1 MKNMNIA
8 KWLILT
14 ALVCGMYSTLLTEYA
29 PLPMSVKWLDAAV
42 LAWIAAALLRGI
54 RLPQVKDAR
63 LVYGSIMLFMMLTPL
78 VALLGLFGSVYT
90 VGETIDGIAPSLRT
104 FMYGLTVWIAYDAV
118 KRGDASFAFII
129 RSIVLLGLVHF
140 GYAVLQFLALNTSL
154 VDYASLPYQPDRL
167 TASGRL
173 VEVKYSV
180 TGFTDAPF
188 SLASWGGVIAMLCF
202 GLLVHGKGAAK
213 QLQRFALPSRLLL
226 WVGFLT
232 GMGMVGLSYRRTALI
247 ACVAAMLLMT
257 VLKVL
262 FAPTPSRRIK
272 GLSAMLGA
280 AVLLASGLAWM
291 IASSE
296 ALQHRM
302 WSLVSLA
309 TGQYDDPRLQNLEGR
324 SEETWGFWIDLF
336 RQHPLGVGLYPPGIY
351 NVGSDNSYLT
361 YLAQGGIVYA
371 LLYAAI
377 LVSLFLLGFRHMK
390 NREVALSA
398 YGMALCGLMLYI
410 MITGLGT
417 GGSMASEAWQI
428 RWMLV
433 GAFLAYFTER
443 IQRQSNDRVH
453 IEERSQHHATV

>member
-1 MKNMNIA
+1 MNMNIS

-14 ALVCGMYSTLLTEYA
+14 ALAFGMYSTLLTEYVS
-29 PLPMSVKWLDAAV
+29 LPMSVKWLDVAV
-42 LAWIAAALLRGI
+42 LAWVAVALLRGV

-63 LVYGSIMLFMMLTPL
+63 LVYGSIVLFMLLTPV
-78 VALLGLFGSVYT
+78 VALLGLFGSTYT
-90 VGETIDGIAPSLRT
+90 VGETIDGIAPTLRT
-104 FMYGLTVWIAYDAV
+104 FMYGLTIWIAYDAV

-129 RSIVLLGLVHF
+129 RGMIVLGLFHF

-154 VDYASLPYQPDRL
+154 VDYASLPYQPDRM

-188 SLASWGGVIAMLCF
+188 SLASWGGVIAMLSF

-213 QLQRFALPSRLLL
+213 QLQRFALPSRFVL
-226 WVGFLT
+226 WIGFLS

-247 ACVAAMLLMT
+247 ACVATILLMT
-257 VLKVL
+257 VLKLL
-262 FAPTPSRRIK
+262 FAPTPSRRTK

-280 AVLLASGLAWM
+280 TVLLAGGLTWM
-291 IASSE
+291 VASSE

-302 WSLVSLA
+302 WSLVSLV
-309 TGQYDDPRLQNLEGR
+309 TGNYDDPRLQNLEGR

-336 RQHPLGVGLYPPGIY
+336 QQYPMGVGLYPPGIY

-361 YLAQGGIVYA
+361 YLAQGGILYA
-371 LLYAAI
+371 VLYAAI

-390 NREVALSA
+390 SGEVALSA

-428 RWMLV
+428 RWTLV
-433 GAFLAYFTER
+433 GAFLAYFADR
-443 IQRQSNDRVH
+443 AQPHSNNHEH
-453 IEERSQHHATV
+453 IEERSQRHATV

>member
-1 MKNMNIA
+1 MNMNIA
-8 KWLILT
+8 KWLILI
-14 ALVCGMYSTLLTEYA
+14 ALAFGMYSTLLSEYLS
-29 PLPMSVKWLDAAV
+29 LPMGVKWLDIAV
-42 LAWIAAALLRGI
+42 LAWVAVALLRGI

-63 LVYGSIMLFMMLTPL
+63 LVYGSIILFMLLTPI
-78 VALLGLFGSVYT
+78 VALLGLFGSTYT
-90 VGETIDGIAPSLRT
+90 IGETVDGIAPSIRT
-104 FMYGLTVWIAYDAV
+104 FMYGLTIWIAYDAV

-129 RSIVLLGLVHF
+129 RSLIVLGLFHF
-140 GYAVLQFLALNTSL
+140 GYAVLQFLALNTGL
-154 VDYASLPYQPDRL
+154 VEYASLPYQPDRI

-188 SLASWGGVIAMLCF
+188 SLASWGGGIAMLSF

-213 QLQRFALPSRLLL
+213 HLQRFALPSRFVL
-226 WVGFLT
+226 WIGFLT

-247 ACVAAMLLMT
+247 ACVATILLMT
-257 VLKVL
+257 LLKML
-262 FAPTPSRRIK
+262 FAPTPSRRTK

-280 AVLLASGLAWM
+280 IVLLGGGLTWM
-291 IASSE
+291 VASSE

-309 TGQYDDPRLQNLEGR
+309 TGNYDDPRLQNLEGR

-336 RQHPLGVGLYPPGIY
+336 QQYPMGVGMYPPGIY

-361 YLAQGGIVYA
+361 YLAQGGILYA
-371 LLYAAI
+371 VLYAAI
-377 LVSLFLLGFRHMK
+377 LISLFLLGFRYMK
-390 NREVALSA
+390 SGEVALSA
-398 YGMALCGLMLYI
+398 YGMALCGIMLYI

-428 RWMLV
+428 RWTLV
-433 GAFLAYFTER
+433 GAFLAYFAER
-443 IQRQSNDRVH
+443 IPLQSNNREHV
-453 IEERSQHHATV
+453 EERSQRHATV